1 MPTLVLI
8 NHDIPSYHHYQIIS
22 GYKTRLYLH
31 LMPSIFHSTENS
43 QMLHPKG
50 HMEFIVRLCCAHW
63 WQHVKLWCRR
73 CVAGVNRW
81 LCWMVPHKL
90 SAAIGYQSI
99 ERQWQRKL
107 SRKTTQQHVLRLIR
121 CKPAMSHQPHT
132 RFFLFKWFID
142 IWSPSLLSLLD
153 LSVPINLANITFCK
167 RLENLYEFFFLVK
180 ISLFLFNHFAP
191 SLFSQSNF
199 NLGFKT
205 KQLFF

>member
-1 MPTLVLI
+1 MLRFFSKFLIRNWWVGWMEFRLRWVLTQKLGTFMHLI
-8 NHDIPSYHHYQIIS
+8 NAYIGFDQPRYSILSPLPNHWFEIS
-22 GYKTRLYLH
+22 SGHKKRLYLH
-31 LMPSIFHSTENS
+31 LMPSFFPSTENS

-132 RFFLFKWFID
+132 RFFFIQM
-142 IWSPSLLSLLD
+142 IYRYL
-153 LSVPINLANITFCK
+153 IAFIA
-167 RLENLYEFFFLVK
+167 LV
-180 ISLFLFNHFAP
+180 IRP
-191 SLFSQSNF
+191 FS
-199 NLGFKT
+199 T
-205 KQLFF
+205 D